1 MQQARMT
8 AFGLWLIGV
17 VAFILISGGRLPASV
32 ASHFGFAGHA
42 DAFMPRPLYLTTMC
56 AFAAGL
62 PMLLVALP
70 TWIARRWPRALN
82 LPNRDYWLAPQR
94 REATTQAL
102 TSYFVTF
109 GVALSLLLAFVHWEV
124 VQANLR
130 APPTLDN
137 GRFAAVLLAFVL
149 VLIFWSVCFY
159 RRFRKPGS

>member
-1 MQQARMT
+1 MQQMRMT
-8 AFGLWLIGV
+8 AFGVWLIGI
-17 VAFILISGGRLPASV
+17 VAFILISGGRLPATV

-42 DAFMPRPLYLTTMC
+42 DAFMSRPFYLALMS
-56 AFAAGL
+56 AFAAGI

-70 TWIARRWPRALN
+70 TWIARRRPGALS

-94 REATTQAL
+94 LEETTQSL
-102 TSYFVTF
+102 TSYFVAF

-137 GRFAAVLLAFVL
+137 GRFAAAMISFVL
-149 VLIFWSVCFY
+149 VTAFWTVRFFA
-159 RRFRKPGS
+159 RFRRPR